1 MSTSVRSVAVEG
13 IFAANCAAEAEAD
26 DAQARVGARA
36 LSLGFNE
43 AGDLPPLPT
52 SVRLEDAATLDA
64 AAAGKGNNGT
74 AGNLLSLVFNEAVLE
89 VVVLEVVVLE
99 VVVLEA
105 GDLPPSPSSLRSDAA
120 AAVKAIEA
128 DDGTANNLLLLGFNE
143 TVLEAVFETVLE
155 AANLT
160 PSAPS

>member
-1 MSTSVRSVAVEG
+1 MEG

-43 AGDLPPLPT
+43 AGDLPPSPT

-74 AGNLLSLVFNEAVLE
+74 AGNLWSLVFNEAVLE
-89 VVVLEVVVLE
+89 VVVLE
-99 VVVLEA
+99 A
-105 GDLPPSPSSLRSDAA
+105 GGSPPSPSFLRSDA

>member
-1 MSTSVRSVAVEG
+1 MRSVAVEG

-43 AGDLPPLPT
+43 AGDLPPSPT

-74 AGNLLSLVFNEAVLE
+74 AGNLWSLVFNEA
-89 VVVLEVVVLE
+89 VLE

-143 TVLEAVFETVLE
+143 TVLKAVFETVLE